1 MPHTAQSGYRRHIF
15 CSGLSVESLV
25 DIRDP
30 GIGVRVS
37 IYIQAF
43 LILVPGALKFVE
55 LIAVYDRV
63 LSDEKEFRKHTSGG
77 STNPGSEELKL
88 DLLTLNFASQMKS
101 LARVLEA
108 VEMTDV
114 HRMMYPSLFLGYA
127 LIISSVVQAR
137 TGGLTV
143 YHAIIVLN
151 LNWIII
157 LGVMPCFLLSCHRHD
172 AKIWRSVSF
181 FISLGRQALS
191 YCGYFEQLRHMSR

>member
-1 MPHTAQSGYRRHIF
+1 MFI
-15 CSGLSVESLV
+15 ESLI
-25 DIRDP
+25 DISNA

-43 LILVPGALKFVE
+43 LILVPGVLKFVE
-55 LIAVYDRV
+55 LAAVSERV
-63 LSDEKEFRKHTSGG
+63 LSDEKTSPRHASDGPAK
-77 STNPGSEELKL
+77 SESEELKL
-88 DLLTLNFASQMKS
+88 TWKDQMKS
-101 LARVLEA
+101 LLDA

-172 AKIWRSVSF
+172 TKILRSTTF
-181 FISLGRQALS
+181 FISFGRQALS
-191 YCGYFEQLRHMSR
+191 YCE